1 MRERLIAAF
10 IALTI
15 AVVGLYGIP
24 RAYIVAEQVQV
35 NEERRVERSVALVAI
50 LIAERQG
57 EAAPVTEEL
66 LTRLLNEGERYSYR
80 SGGREVA
87 AGPALTGNSLDISR
101 SLPVEGGGELTLE
114 RSGELIR
121 TRVSDAVMPVV
132 LIGLALILLSGVAA
146 FLLARG
152 MSRPFRELAVVADRL
167 GAGRFDVPV
176 PHYKVRE
183 AEEIAFALRSSSTA
197 LQELIRR
204 EHEFAANAS
213 HQLRTPITALRL
225 ELEDLALWPETPAP
239 VVAELNRALKEL
251 DRLTTAVS
259 ELLELARGKRLSS
272 VIEIN
277 IAALARDAV
286 ERWSAQAKSSGR
298 PLQVAPGPLSLPAKV
313 RPGPVSQILDV
324 LIENALKYGVGTILV
339 TAADVETH
347 LHISVSDQGARPK
360 DNFIFGRA
368 VRNSA
373 AAGEGIGLAVAFELA
388 DAIGG
393 RLALDS
399 SPHTVFNLLLPRSN
413 ESAAETPS
421 AELAAAQRSHPTGAT

>member
-15 AVVGLYGIP
+15 TVVGLYGIP

-35 NEERRVERSVALVAI
+35 NEERKVERSLALVAI

-66 LTRLLNEGERYSYR
+66 LTRLLNEGERYTYR

-87 AGPALTGNSLDISR
+87 AGPALTGNSYDISM
-101 SLPVEGGGELTLE
+101 SLPVDGGGELTLE

-121 TRVSDAVMPVV
+121 IRVSDAVMPVV
-132 LIGLALILLSGVAA
+132 LIGLGLILLSAGAA
-146 FLLARG
+146 FLLAQG
-152 MSRPFRELAVVADRL
+152 MSRPFRELAVVAERL
-167 GAGRFDVPV
+167 GTGRFDVTV
-176 PHYKVRE
+176 PHYKVLE
-183 AEEIAFALRSSSTA
+183 AEEIAFALRSSSAA

-204 EHEFAANAS
+204 EQEFAANAS

-239 VVAELNRALKEL
+239 VTAELNRALKEL
-251 DRLTTAVS
+251 DRLTTAIS

-272 VIEIN
+272 VTEIN

-286 ERWSAQAKSSGR
+286 ERWSVQAKSNGR

-313 RPGPVSQILDV
+313 PPGPVSQILDV
-324 LIENALKYGVGTILV
+324 LIENALKYGVGTIIV
-339 TAADVETH
+339 TAADSETH
-347 LHISVSDQGARPK
+347 LHLSVSDQGVRPK
-360 DNFIFGRA
+360 DNSIFGRT
-368 VRNSA
+368 VRDST
-373 AAGEGIGLAVAFELA
+373 AAGEGIGLAVASELA
-388 DAIGG
+388 EAIGG
-393 RLALDS
+393 HLALGS
-399 SPHTVFNLLLPRSN
+399 SLETAFNLLLPRSD
-413 ESAAETPS
+413 EPGAEISP
-421 AELAAAQRSHPTGAT
+421 AEA

>member
-10 IALTI
+10 IGLTI

-24 RAYIVAEQVQV
+24 RAYIVAEQVHT
-35 NEERRVERSVALVAI
+35 NEERKVERSIALVAI

-57 EAAPVTEEL
+57 EAVPITEEL

-87 AGPALTGNSLDISR
+87 AGPPLTGNSFDISR
-101 SLPVEGGGELTLE
+101 SLPVDGGGEVTLE

-121 TRVSDAVMPVV
+121 SRVSDAVMPVV

-146 FLLARG
+146 FLLARA

-167 GAGRFDVPV
+167 GTGRFDVTV

-183 AEEIAFALRSSSTA
+183 AEEIAFALRSSSAA
-197 LQELIRR
+197 LRELIRR

-239 VVAELNRALKEL
+239 VSAELNRALKEL
-251 DRLTTAVS
+251 DRLTTAVG

-272 VIEIN
+272 VTEIN

-313 RPGPVSQILDV
+313 PPGPVSQILDV
-324 LIENALKYGVGTILV
+324 LIENALKYGVGSILV
-339 TAADVETH
+339 TTADVETH
-347 LHISVSDQGARPK
+347 LHLSVSDQGVRPK
-360 DNFIFGRA
+360 DNSIFGRT
-368 VRNSA
+368 VRNST
-373 AAGEGIGLAVAFELA
+373 AAGEGIGLAVASELA

-393 RLALDS
+393 HLALDS
-399 SPHTVFNLLLPRSN
+399 SPHTVFSLLLPRSN
-413 ESAAETPS
+413 EPVAKIPSAAP
-421 AELAAAQRSHPTGAT
+421 AAAQA